1 MKNTIF
7 TGMAT
12 AIVTP
17 MHTDGSIDYE
27 ALGRFV
33 EFQIGSGIN
42 GLVVMGTTGE
52 NATIEPED
60 QKKVIAYTVEKAAGR
75 VPVIAGTGTNNTE
88 HVLHNTRNAC
98 QVGADAVLVV
108 TPYYNKATQ
117 NGLVTHFT
125 AVADES
131 TLPVILYN
139 VPSRTGC
146 NLLPKT
152 VAKLSEHPNIAAI
165 KEATGSLAQM
175 IEIMHLCGDKIDVYS
190 GEDGLTVP
198 MMAMGAKGTIS
209 VLSNVAP
216 RQSVAMTDACLR
228 GDYAAAAKMQCD
240 LLPLINALFSEVNP
254 IPAKAATA
262 AMGFGADAL
271 RLPLTSMEKQNRA
284 VLFAE
289 MRKLGIT
296 V

>member
-27 ALGRFV
+27 ALSRFV

-117 NGLVTHFT
+117 NGLITHFT

-139 VPSRTGC
+139 VPGRTGC

-271 RLPLTSMEKQNRA
+271 RLPLTSMEEQNRA

-289 MRKLGIT
+289 MRKLGIA

>member
-17 MHTDGSIDYE
+17 MAVDGSIDYE
-27 ALGRFV
+27 ALGRFI
-33 EFQIGSGIN
+33 EFQIENGIN
-42 GLVVMGTTGE
+42 ALVVMGTTGE

-60 QKKVIAYTVEKAAGR
+60 QKKVIAFTVEKVAKR

-88 HVLHNTRNAC
+88 HVLANTKAAC
-98 QVGADAVLVV
+98 EVGADAVLVV

-117 NGLVTHFT
+117 NGLYKHFT
-125 AVADES
+125 TIADVS
-131 TLPVILYN
+131 TVPVILYN
-139 VPSRTGC
+139 VPGRTGC

-152 VAKLSEHPNIAAI
+152 VARLAEHPNIVAV
-165 KEATGSLAQM
+165 KEATGNMAQM
-175 IEIMHLCGDKIDVYS
+175 VEIMHLCGDKIDVYS
-190 GEDGLTVP
+190 GEDALTVA
-198 MMAMGAKGTIS
+198 MMAMGGAGTIS

-216 RQSVAMTDACLR
+216 KEAVAMTDACKEGR
-228 GDYAAAAKMQCD
+228 FADAAKMQCN

-254 IPAKAATA
+254 IPAKAGTA
-262 AMGFGADAL
+262 ALGFGTDTL
-271 RLPLTSMEKQNRA
+271 RLPLTSMEDATKA
-284 VLFAE
+284 VLLDE
-289 MRKLGIT
+289 MRKLGMK